1 MPIYESTMSIEKM
14 QKAKRYQDCAICGS
28 RLVIF
33 YDLTKHEV
41 YLACHDHP
49 EHEGIAKP
57 YENREY
63 NIESRREH
71 MEKEI
76 GVDKARQ
83 LERFS
88 GVTSLRKEDAQE
100 IIDII
105 WPEAGKASPAEV
117 FKAVTI
123 CVQYGLNPLMKH
135 LYLIPFWNKDRKGY
149 DYVAVL
155 GIGAT
160 RLIASRKHAYSYIDD
175 TPRLMTAEDQEKTFG
190 EVSSNKLQAVTILK
204 DMKTGA
210 TARGY
215 GFWPKDV
222 DPKGV
227 DKGNSKANM
236 AFIRSERQALDRLYP
251 ADLPKNVEV
260 VDEQYEV
267 TATVELATQP
277 LASDTPAE
285 AVKVEEATPAAA
297 KTPAESQTVEKV
309 EASSTPIAK
318 AGNTGTEGNGT
329 PEIVRGEH
337 AEKPNLKARVPDFKT
352 GTELF
357 AWGSKQGLALE
368 EMRRAIGCDN
378 PLIIKDLAAATK
390 AVVRLIPAGK

>member
-1 MPIYESTMSIEKM
+1 MPIYESEMSIEKM
-14 QKAKRYQDCAICGS
+14 QKVKRWQVCAMCGS
-28 RLVIF
+28 PLTIF
-33 YDLTKHEV
+33 YDLIKHEA
-41 YLACHDHP
+41 YLACHAELTHF
-49 EHEGIAKP
+49 GFAKQ
-57 YENREY
+57 YESREY

-83 LERFS
+83 LEKYS
-88 GVTSLRKEDAQE
+88 GITSLRKEEARE
-100 IIDII
+100 IIDTI

-123 CVQYGLNPLMKH
+123 CAQYGLNPLMKH

-190 EVSSNKLQAVTILK
+190 ELSPNKLMAVTILK

-215 GFWPKDV
+215 GSWPKDV

-236 AFIRSERQALDRLYP
+236 AFIRSERQALDRLCP
-251 ADLPKNVEV
+251 ADMPKNVEV

-267 TATVELATQP
+267 SATVEVPAQP
-277 LASDTPAE
+277 LANDAAAE
-285 AVKVEEATPAAA
+285 AAKVEETPTDTA
-297 KTPAESQTVEKV
+297 KAV
-309 EASSTPIAK
+309 EASSTPNVK
-318 AGNTGTEGNGT
+318 ADNTGTGVVT
-329 PEIVRGEH
+329 DKAIAKGEY
-337 AEKPNLKARVPDFKT
+337 AEKKVEGIDMDLLSESLKKLSGWKVGAWLHEKYPQAEGHKVSDIVKSMTVEQRKEFAEEVESRVLLT
-352 GTELF
+352 
-357 AWGSKQGLALE
+357 
-368 EMRRAIGCDN
+368 
-378 PLIIKDLAAATK
+378 
-390 AVVRLIPAGK
+390 